1 MKGMETS
8 YSNFH
13 INQNTILLPCLLR
26 TLADQIETQTL
37 VSKTKLK
44 TTVEDVSNL
53 LSEYKAVLDT
63 DKGSAYA
70 VGKRKHE
77 RELTE
82 KDKEND
88 NDNLPLDF
96 HPIVRVSNLNFSY
109 KSSFATEEKDLVLRN
124 INLEIFPNQRIV
136 LVGANGCGKSSILR
150 CLSGNH
156 LSRFDRF
163 EVNGTK
169 CKSNSA
175 LPWADQFRGLAYLGG
190 VWRRSGGFNVLE
202 AYSRD
207 IAVRDMM
214 KDWQTEFPERRD
226 VLVKVLGINMDW
238 RMHQVSDGQRK
249 KVRIMLKL
257 LRPFKL
263 CVIDEFAA
271 ELDIMARKRFFDYL
285 ESECESRGAAVIFAT
300 HIFDSPKWA
309 THVAFVHN
317 KTLGPVHELK
327 TYNPYQQLLRNGV
340 LTPMYQLVL
349 SWLIYH
355 NGGSVTEGDTNE
367 SAETRDR
374 PYMPYDSGYESG
386 RSNELFKAVTTTN
399 SLV

>member
-136 LVGANGCGKSSILR
+136 LVGANGCGKSRYI
-150 CLSGNH
+150 
-156 LSRFDRF
+156 
-163 EVNGTK
+163 
-169 CKSNSA
+169 
-175 LPWADQFRGLAYLGG
+175 
-190 VWRRSGGFNVLE
+190 
-202 AYSRD
+202 
-207 IAVRDMM
+207 
-214 KDWQTEFPERRD
+214 
-226 VLVKVLGINMDW
+226 
-238 RMHQVSDGQRK
+238 
-249 KVRIMLKL
+249 
-257 LRPFKL
+257 
-263 CVIDEFAA
+263 
-271 ELDIMARKRFFDYL
+271 
-285 ESECESRGAAVIFAT
+285 
-300 HIFDSPKWA
+300 
-309 THVAFVHN
+309 
-317 KTLGPVHELK
+317 
-327 TYNPYQQLLRNGV
+327 
-340 LTPMYQLVL
+340 
-349 SWLIYH
+349 
-355 NGGSVTEGDTNE
+355 
-367 SAETRDR
+367 
-374 PYMPYDSGYESG
+374 
-386 RSNELFKAVTTTN
+386 
-399 SLV
+399 